1 MKDVSGAFECASL
14 IENEEYGSRAFSVQ
28 EFKGLERDAVVLVDF
43 FGSARDE
50 KMKGWRDLLRAARG
64 DGLQG
69 INHKVG
75 ENRALERDLK
85 VLYTALTRC
94 RSKLVVL
101 ETDTVGAAKDASKFF
116 LQAAEQGRSAL
127 AEKAAPRVGGED
139 SDEDQ
144 ETVRP
149 VSGDEWRSR
158 GALNARVAA
167 EAADDPM
174 APPTQAKARLAQA
187 KTCFANA
194 QDADLK
200 ARCDVSTECLV
211 ELRSI
216 RALLELASEKS
227 GEERVRYTKDAESKA
242 SAMVKRA
249 VEALAI
255 DDALRV
261 LKLFPEDEVI
271 KGAVDKVEAVRDKA
285 LKEASEV

>member
-1 MKDVSGAFECASL
+1 M
-14 IENEEYGSRAFSVQ
+14 
-28 EFKGLERDAVVLVDF
+28 
-43 FGSARDE
+43 
-50 KMKGWRDLLRAARG
+50 
-64 DGLQG
+64 
-69 INHKVG
+69 
-75 ENRALERDLK
+75 
-85 VLYTALTRC
+85 
-94 RSKLVVL
+94 
-101 ETDTVGAAKDASKFF
+101 
-116 LQAAEQGRSAL
+116 
-127 AEKAAPRVGGED
+127 AEKAAPRTVAED
-139 SDEDQ
+139 SDEDEQ
-144 ETVRP
+144 HVRP

-158 GALNARVAA
+158 GALLARVAA

-174 APPTQAKARLAQA
+174 APPQQAKSRLSQA
-187 KTCFANA
+187 KNCFANA

-227 GEERVRYTKDAESKA
+227 GEERSRYTKDAESKA

>member
-1 MKDVSGAFECASL
+1 M
-14 IENEEYGSRAFSVQ
+14 
-28 EFKGLERDAVVLVDF
+28 AV
-43 FGSARDE
+43 
-50 KMKGWRDLLRAARG
+50 
-64 DGLQG
+64 
-69 INHKVG
+69 
-75 ENRALERDLK
+75 
-85 VLYTALTRC
+85 
-94 RSKLVVL
+94 
-101 ETDTVGAAKDASKFF
+101 
-116 LQAAEQGRSAL
+116 
-127 AEKAAPRVGGED
+127 KAAPRVGGSDSVED
-139 SDEDQ
+139 G

-216 RALLELASEKS
+216 RALLELASDKS
-227 GEERVRYTKDAESKA
+227 GDERLRYTKDAESKA

-271 KGAVDKVEAVRDKA
+271 KGAVVKVEAVRDKA